1 MLIVFM
7 KRYTNKNCAGL
18 TQSKYITDPAAPLLV
33 GSLINSIA
41 GMLKLAFLME
51 VNGYSFKTYAPKSDK
66 LVSFPASTQHFSMD
80 YYLDNLENG
89 VELLEEL
96 MGENDY

>member
-1 MLIVFM
+1 M
-7 KRYTNKNCAGL
+7 KRYTNKNFAGL

-96 MGENDY
+96 MGEKDH